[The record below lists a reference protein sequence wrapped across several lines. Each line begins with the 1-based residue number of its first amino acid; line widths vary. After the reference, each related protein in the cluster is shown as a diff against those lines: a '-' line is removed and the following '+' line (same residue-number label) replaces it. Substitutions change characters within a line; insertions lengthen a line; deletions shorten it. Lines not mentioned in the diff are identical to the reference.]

1 MFAAD
6 GSPIGEEFAVTTTRD
21 NQTESKV
28 VPLANGGFVATWVGW
43 AGDPPKMHIVSQ
55 QFNAS
60 GGKVGPEEILNPDG
74 GGNPSGPSVSTHGS
88 GYVISWTDGGRAL
101 ARFFNTDGTP
111 AGGEVAI
118 DDVDYTSDLSVNT
131 LSDGSLI
138 FSWLRQEEGE
148 RSYVAQ
154 KYDGQGQK
162 VGAEILIQDFS
173 VFGNDIPVIATLE
186 NGTFLAAW
194 ARWDGENQISTI
206 VTQLFD
212 QYGQKAGPEHR
223 AYSSSAYIEELALTT
238 ASDGRVFVSWTSHGE
253 EDTDVRSLV
262 LGPAADSINRAPIV
276 SGTTSLPNGAE
287 DNPVVITKAQLLGN
301 ASDPDGDL
309 LWIVDLSVT
318 DGGGS
323 LVDNGDGTWTYSP
336 PSNQHGIVSFSYG
349 VTDGAL
355 TTATTATVN
364 IAAQNEVPDVSGS
377 TSLPDGVE
385 DNPVVI
391 TEAQLL
397 GNASDPDGDVLS
409 VVDLMVT
416 DGGGSLV
423 DNGDGTWTYSPP
435 TNQHGVVSFSYGVTD
450 GALTTATTA
459 TLSMA
464 AQNDAPNVIGATS
477 LPSGAEDYPV
487 IITKAQLLGNA
498 SDPDGD
504 ALSVVDLKLTGEGG
518 SLVDTGN
525 DIWIYRPSSNQ
536 HGTVS
541 FSYGVTDGALTTA
554 TTATLGIA
562 ARNDAPGDIGLVG
575 GSVDENSKAGITV
588 GVLSGFDVDG
598 DTLTFSLVSGGD
610 GRYAVEGNKIVVAN
624 GSLLDFEQRSS
635 DQIRIRASDS
645 AGSSFEKTFTVTL
658 NDVASETVA
667 GGSSSDVITGGN
679 GTDKLNG
686 GAGNDDVRGG
696 AGNDYLS
703 GGAGKDTLRGDSG
716 KDYFVFDTKLNA
728 KTNVDKIVDFI
739 VKDDTFLIDNLFF
752 KAIGKGTASKPGK
765 LNSDMFVIG
774 TKAKDAED
782 RIIYDNKKGYLYYDA
797 DGTGSSKAILFAT
810 LSKKLKMAAADFLVI
825 WTFVKRR
832 AAHPA
837 ARQLPFKASDAPPVM
852 TRADRAHR
860 ESCDHVANAMRRS
873 FMHPARRRSA
883 PEKACIARDP

>member
-1 MFAAD
+1 MTVYARVGADALVNTTTVYDQYQSVAARLNDGSLLVVWVDTGANDQIPDCTIRGQRYTGMGEKFGSEIVISTLANYTNTEPAIAVLPNGEYVVTWSFQTGAQASWNDIHGQRFAAN
-6 GSPIGEEFAVTTTRD
+6 GSRIGDEFEVTTTSD
-21 NQTESKV
+21 NQMQSKV
-28 VPLANGGFVATWVGW
+28 IPLETGGFVVVWEGW
-43 AGDPPKMHIVSQ
+43 AGDPARLRIVSQ
-55 QFNAS
+55 QFDAS
-60 GGKVGPEEILNPDG
+60 GEKVGSEEILNPSG
-74 GGNPSGPSVSTHGS
+74 GGNLSGPSVSTHGS
-88 GYVISWTDGGRAL
+88 GYVISWTDDFQAR
-101 ARFFNTDGTP
+101 ARFFDENGDPIKDENGDPITSETVLDAT
-111 AGGEVAI
+111 AI
-118 DDVDYTSDLSVNT
+118 ADDLSVNT

-138 FSWLRQEEGE
+138 FSWLRQGQEGE

-162 VGAEILIQDFS
+162 VGAEILINDFS
-173 VFGNDIPVIATLE
+173 VFGDDTPVIATLQ

-223 AYSSSAYIEELALTT
+223 AYSSSVYIEELALTT
-238 ASDGRVFVSWTSHGE
+238 KPNGQVFVSWTSHAE
-253 EDTDVRSLV
+253 EDTDIRSLV

-323 LVDNGDGTWTYSP
+323 LEDNGDGTWTYSP
-336 PSNQHGIVSFSYG
+336 S
-349 VTDGAL
+349 A
-355 TTATTATVN
+355 
-364 IAAQNEVPDVSGS
+364 
-377 TSLPDGVE
+377 
-385 DNPVVI
+385 
-391 TEAQLL
+391 
-397 GNASDPDGDVLS
+397 
-409 VVDLMVT
+409 
-416 DGGGSLV
+416 
-423 DNGDGTWTYSPP
+423 
-435 TNQHGVVSFSYGVTD
+435 NQHGVVSFSYGVTD

-464 AQNDAPNVIGATS
+464 A
-477 LPSGAEDYPV
+477 
-487 IITKAQLLGNA
+487 
-498 SDPDGD
+498 
-504 ALSVVDLKLTGEGG
+504 
-518 SLVDTGN
+518 
-525 DIWIYRPSSNQ
+525 
-536 HGTVS
+536 
-541 FSYGVTDGALTTA
+541 
-554 TTATLGIA
+554 
-562 ARNDAPGDIGLVG
+562 RNDAPSDIGLVG
-575 GSVDENSKAGITV
+575 GSVDENSKAGMKV

-696 AGNDYLS
+696 AGNDYLN

-774 TKAKDAED
+774 TKAKDADD

-825 WTFVKRR
+825 
-832 AAHPA
+832 
-837 ARQLPFKASDAPPVM
+837 
-852 TRADRAHR
+852 
-860 ESCDHVANAMRRS
+860 
-873 FMHPARRRSA
+873 
-883 PEKACIARDP
+883 

>member
-336 PSNQHGIVSFSYG
+336 P
-349 VTDGAL
+349 
-355 TTATTATVN
+355 
-364 IAAQNEVPDVSGS
+364 
-377 TSLPDGVE
+377 
-385 DNPVVI
+385 
-391 TEAQLL
+391 
-397 GNASDPDGDVLS
+397 
-409 VVDLMVT
+409 
-416 DGGGSLV
+416 
-423 DNGDGTWTYSPP
+423 
-435 TNQHGVVSFSYGVTD
+435 TNQHGV
-450 GALTTATTA
+450 
-459 TLSMA
+459 
-464 AQNDAPNVIGATS
+464 
-477 LPSGAEDYPV
+477 
-487 IITKAQLLGNA
+487 
-498 SDPDGD
+498 
-504 ALSVVDLKLTGEGG
+504 
-518 SLVDTGN
+518 
-525 DIWIYRPSSNQ
+525 
-536 HGTVS
+536 VS

-797 DGTGSSKAILFAT
+797 DGTRSSKAILFAT

-825 WTFVKRR
+825 
-832 AAHPA
+832 
-837 ARQLPFKASDAPPVM
+837 
-852 TRADRAHR
+852 
-860 ESCDHVANAMRRS
+860 
-873 FMHPARRRSA
+873 
-883 PEKACIARDP
+883 